1 MATGTQTTGMAGN
14 LRDRVGPGW
23 HWTLFLLGMTI
34 IRVGF
39 GLVYLTNGLAK
50 LPGFDNKIPPF
61 KGFLIDRD
69 GARSILESDSSG
81 HPVGP
86 YRDLV
91 EDVILA
97 NWGFFGSLVTITE
110 LLIGVCLILGI
121 FTPLAA
127 LIGAGFQLHI
137 NFANIHRED
146 KWLWE
151 AAVEWMPFLGLA
163 FMRAGRFWG
172 VDAFLA
178 RRFPQW
184 PVT

>member
-1 MATGTQTTGMAGN
+1 MTTDAQPAANTGSPSG
-14 LRDRVGPGW
+14 RVGSGW

-50 LPGFDNKIPPF
+50 LPGFGNTIPPF

-69 GARSILESDSSG
+69 GARSILDADSQG
-81 HPVGP
+81 HPVGI

-97 NWGFFGSLVTITE
+97 NWGFFGSLVTVTE
-110 LLIGVCLILGI
+110 LVIGICLILGI

-127 LIGAGFQLHI
+127 LAGAGFQLHI

-172 VDAFLA
+172 ADALLA
-178 RRFPQW
+178 RKFPRW
-184 PVT
+184 PLT